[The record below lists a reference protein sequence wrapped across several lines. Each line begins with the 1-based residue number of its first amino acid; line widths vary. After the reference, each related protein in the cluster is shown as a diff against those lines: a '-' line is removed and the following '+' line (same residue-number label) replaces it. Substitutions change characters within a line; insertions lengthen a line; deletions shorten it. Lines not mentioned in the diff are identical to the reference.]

1 MPKGGDLHNHLGGA
15 IYAENLIG
23 FAVQDRLCLDRRSLG
38 IVSAACDTPCNKE
51 SAILAAQCAD
61 RDQELYNSIVDAWSI
76 RNWERGY
83 ESGHD
88 HFFSTFSKFERVFE
102 NHTGEFIAV
111 AMNQAAADH
120 LQYLELMHTIGGS
133 SAALLGAKLNW
144 DGNFSEARQKLIANG
159 FEENISQ
166 IRKQLDGDEQTARKK
181 LACGSDSPE
190 PGCQVTTRY
199 LYQVLRGFPPEQ
211 VFAQILTGFKLAS
224 VDPRVV

>member
-1 MPKGGDLHNHLGGA
+1 MGFRAINEGTTLLQILSCALQPRKFCLLWLMLLVSTELCHAQSSRTGEDRASLQLESVRKRPLLALNFLRQMPKGGDLHNHLGGA

-111 AMNQAAADH
+111 PLPVRLDRH
-120 LQYLELMHTIGGS
+120 LY
-133 SAALLGAKLNW
+133 
-144 DGNFSEARQKLIANG
+144 
-159 FEENISQ
+159 
-166 IRKQLDGDEQTARKK
+166 
-181 LACGSDSPE
+181 
-190 PGCQVTTRY
+190 GCAE
-199 LYQVLRGFPPEQ
+199 G
-211 VFAQILTGFKLAS
+211 I
-224 VDPRVV
+224 D